1 MEKVFVYDTTLR
13 DGAQA
18 EGISFS
24 DTGKVRFACLLDDF
38 GIDYIEGGFAG
49 SNPRDRKFFNDIRKE
64 KLNHSRIV
72 AFGSTRR
79 ADVDAKDDVQ
89 LAGLLAADT
98 EWVTI
103 YGKSWL
109 LHVSDV
115 LRTTAQ
121 SNLQMIADTVGHLKV
136 NGRQVIF
143 DAEHF
148 YDGYKDNA
156 EYAMQALDAAVKEG
170 ASAVVLCDTNGGTMP
185 HEAFEI
191 TSQVCKR
198 FPDLEIGAHTHNDSG
213 LAVAVALEAV
223 RAGARHVQ
231 GTINGYGERTG
242 NANLVTILPSLELK
256 MGFNCIGRDNL
267 KKIHKVSVISDD
279 LTNQLG
285 DPRQPFVGRASFSH
299 KAGAHVNAVQ
309 KNPVTFEHIKPESVG
324 NARHILISELSGGSN
339 IKMKAEELGV
349 DISAVDKEQ
358 IQAILAA
365 VKEKE
370 KKGYSYESADGS
382 FKILLHKVLDQHKPF
397 FELEG
402 FRCIVEKRGPNEPCL
417 SEATI
422 KVKVKGETALTAGE
436 GDGPVDALN
445 QALRKALVRFYPEIE
460 EVSLSDY
467 RVRILD
473 PKNATSAVTRVLVE
487 SGDGKRTWGTVGVSE
502 NIIEAS
508 WQALLDSVEVKL
520 YDSE

>member
-1 MEKVFVYDTTLR
+1 MDKVFVYDTTLR
-13 DGAQA
+13 DGAQG
-18 EGISFS
+18 EGVSFS
-24 DTGKVRFACLLDDF
+24 DSGKVRFACLLDDL

-49 SNPRDRKFFNDIRKE
+49 SNPRDRKFFDDISKE
-64 KLNHSRIV
+64 NLQHSRIV

-79 ADVDAKDDVQ
+79 AGMDAKDDPQ

-109 LHVSDV
+109 LHVTDV
-115 LRTTAQ
+115 LRTTAE
-121 SNLQMIADTVGHLKV
+121 SNLQMIADTVGHLKAD
-136 NGRQVIF
+136 GRQVIF

-148 YDGYKDNA
+148 YDGYKSDS
-156 EYAMQALDAAVKEG
+156 EYAIKALQSAVKEG
-170 ASAVVLCDTNGGTMP
+170 VSSIVLCDTNGGTMP

-191 TSQVCKR
+191 TARVCKR
-198 FPDLEIGAHTHNDSG
+198 FPGLEVGVHTHNDSG
-213 LAVAVALEAV
+213 LAEALSLEAV
-223 RAGARHVQ
+223 RAGARHIQ

-242 NANLVTILPSLELK
+242 NANLITVLPSLELK
-256 MGFNCIGRDNL
+256 MGYECIGPENL
-267 KKIHKVSVISDD
+267 QKLHKVSVIADD

-309 KNPVTFEHIKPESVG
+309 KNPATFEHIKPEAVG
-324 NARHILISELSGGSN
+324 NQRHILISELSGGSN
-339 IKMKAEELGV
+339 IKMKAAELGIDV
-349 DISAVDKEQ
+349 SSIGKEQ
-358 IQAILAA
+358 IQAVLAV

-370 KKGYSYESADGS
+370 NKGYSYESADGS
-382 FKILLHKVLDQHKPF
+382 FKILLHKALDQHKPL

-402 FRCIVEKRGPNEPCL
+402 FRCIVEKRGPDESCL

-422 KVKVKGETALTAGE
+422 KVKIKGETVLTAGE

-445 QALRKALVRFYPEIE
+445 QALRKALVKFYPEID
-460 EVSLSDY
+460 EVTLRDY

-473 PKNATSAVTRVLVE
+473 PQRATRAATRVLIE
-487 SGDGKRTWGTVGVSE
+487 SGDGENVWGTVGVSK

-520 YDSE
+520 YDS